1 METTFNYIGKGIYS
15 IPDAARLTGIHPTSI
30 RRWVSGYHY
39 TYHNKFSVSPPI
51 ISSTYKKL
59 DSQVAL
65 AFLDLIEIRF
75 INAFKKHGISL
86 IHIRKAYKNAKE
98 LLSSEH
104 PFATRKFKTD
114 GKVIIAEIA
123 SKTEDIILIELAKNQ
138 VLMKKILQPYLFYG
152 LEFNEDDLV
161 FRWWPIG
168 KKQGIV
174 IDPKISFGQPIVYK
188 DGIPTA
194 TLSNAF
200 KLEKSFKSVADW
212 YEVSLST
219 VKQAV
224 EFENSL
230 LSN

>member
-1 METTFNYIGKGIYS
+1 MGTTFNYIGHGIYS
-15 IPDAARLTGIHPTSI
+15 IPDAARLTGIHPNSI
-30 RRWVSGYHY
+30 RRWVSGYNY
-39 TYHNKFSVSPPI
+39 TYHNKSSISPPV
-51 ISSTYKKL
+51 ISSTFKTL

-86 IHIRKAYKNAKE
+86 IHIRKAYKNAKN

-123 SKTEDIILIELAKNQ
+123 SKSDDIILIELAKNQ
-138 VLMKKILQPYLFYG
+138 LLIEKILQPYLFLG
-152 LEFNEDDLV
+152 LEFADDDLV
-161 FRWWPIG
+161 FRWWPMG

-174 IDPKISFGQPIVYK
+174 IDPEISFGKPIVFK
-188 DGIPTA
+188 EGIPTS
-194 TLSNAF
+194 TLACAYNT
-200 KLEKSFKSVADW
+200 EKSFKTVADW
-212 YEVSLST
+212 YEIHIST
-219 VKQAV
+219 VKHAV
-224 EFENSL
+224 EFENLL